1 MSSILNPLK
10 RAICAQLRGFNT
22 SFLILLLVTYGVVVV
37 VVGLN
42 SHFHLRILCSE
53 LLNFPDHLGS
63 LGVAYNKIFS
73 LITLVIVDHECDNSV
88 IFKLRTHVTLTL
100 ECQESLVILYG
111 LMCRHTVDIEE
122 YYIAEDSCLAVDFAN
137 AAHNGNF

>member
-63 LGVAYNKIFS
+63 LGVAYDKIFS

-111 LMCRHTVDIEE
+111 LMCGHTVDIEE

>member
-10 RAICAQLRGFNT
+10 RAICAQLRGFIT
-22 SFLILLLVTYGVVVV
+22 SFLILLLVTYGEVVV

-73 LITLVIVDHECDNSV
+73 LITLVIIDDERDYSV
-88 IFKLRTHVTLTL
+88 IFKLCAHVTLTL
-100 ECQESLVILYG
+100 ERQEALIILYS
-111 LMCRHTVDIEE
+111 LMCRDTVDIEE
-122 YYIAEDSCLAVDFAN
+122 YYIAKDSCLAFDLTN
-137 AAHNGNF
+137 AAHDGNF